1 MMMMMILGRMN
12 RLKGVS
18 TTRFFGLCELA
29 EKQMELSP
37 FLFRKH
43 FTNELSVSSVIVRET
58 SCPCRACF

>member
-1 MMMMMILGRMN
+1 MMMMMIPERMN

-37 FLFRKH
+37 LPVQKTLH
-43 FTNELSVSSVIVRET
+43 
-58 SCPCRACF
+58 